1 MNQPSGLI
9 KGGAELF
16 RVLRRRI
23 IEYFWSLPLLLIM
36 SDTLLTKFV
45 GFVVFVRTD
54 GSESIANGA
63 SINCLRGRTDLMD
76 TVDYDVVVSERQLQ
90 VRNVHVGLV
99 LMRVRMDFGP
109 IVILCQFGFEPV
121 DERLVVGG

>member
-1 MNQPSGLI
+1 VNEPSCLI
-9 KGGAELF
+9 KGGTELF
-16 RVLRRRI
+16 RVLSRPI

-54 GSESIANGA
+54 GSESVTNGA

-76 TVDYDVVVSERQLQ
+76 TVDDYVIVSEW
-90 VRNVHVGLV
+90 
-99 LMRVRMDFGP
+99 
-109 IVILCQFGFEPV
+109 
-121 DERLVVGG
+121 